1 MQTLATTGEW
11 VHHQADVVHQVAHR
25 IGHLA
30 QLRHCHALARIEVE
44 HQSRCRTGL
53 SGRRESPLRHMHFQR
68 GLLGDPGQAGR
79 AIDDR
84 IGRATRS
91 VLDGGP
97 VEPVGGRT
105 GQLLFE
111 ERGLVDTV
119 GPPLAGDR
127 PAGDVRKHH
136 VGDAGVVAEDVGLGG
151 TGGRIQHL
159 VGVGQSNAGA
169 RRRTRGPHVVH
180 HPNVLPAASLGQ

>member
-25 IGHLA
+25 TGHLA

-44 HQSRCRTGL
+44 YQSRCRTGL

-97 VEPVGGRT
+97 VEPVGAELANCFSKNAGSSTPLGHRLRVT
-105 GQLLFE
+105 G
-111 ERGLVDTV
+111 
-119 GPPLAGDR
+119 R
-127 PAGDVRKHH
+127 PAMCGSITS
-136 VGDAGVVAEDVGLGG
+136 AM
-151 TGGRIQHL
+151 L
-159 VGVGQSNAGA
+159 V
-169 RRRTRGPHVVH
+169 
-180 HPNVLPAASLGQ
+180 